1 MEIVPYRQSLSHSC
15 LVACF
20 LMMLQARYG
29 IQFTERDEQR
39 LALMGSRRIHPFY
52 VAGIPVEIAR
62 EFKKDIVAY
71 VDNKFFTQVLQQQ
84 SFDTSS
90 HMRAEHKPITI
101 ELIQEELAKHPLICH
116 VDTHGLGDY
125 SHSSHFIVLERLAG
139 KMVVIIDPWTGVKR
153 KIAQR
158 TLMGAIESLKSEV
171 KMCPVLFTI

>member
-20 LMMLQARYG
+20 LMVLQARYG
-29 IQFTERDEQR
+29 IQFAESDEHR
-39 LALMGSRRIHPFY
+39 LTLAGSRRIHPFY

-71 VDNKFFTQVLQQQ
+71 VDNKFFTKTLSEQ
-84 SFDTSS
+84 SFDALP
-90 HMRAEHKPITI
+90 HMHAEHKPISI
-101 ELIQEELAKHPLICH
+101 ELIQEELTTHPIICH
-116 VDTHGLGDY
+116 VDTHGLGDH

-158 TLMGAIESLKSEV
+158 TLEGAIESLKSEV
-171 KMCPVLFTI
+171 KMCPLLFAI